1 MRINHKIV
9 GAVMAASLLALAAVA
24 NARDLRVAPAA
35 PPAHPA
41 NGTLYTNFLKY
52 LPEESDGRLTGTM
65 LGPEVVN
72 LLQMKD
78 ALQTQVA
85 EVGNLLP
92 LYFPAD
98 LPMMAVTG
106 QVSLIGT
113 NSQAMGA
120 AVTEY
125 IVNCVPCQ
133 AEMKAQGFVFLGAG
147 ASDVYEFITTKP
159 VRNAAD
165 LAGLRLRSG
174 GAPWARLAE
183 HFGAVPVQMS
193 VFDQFEAMSQG
204 TIDGTMASVGD
215 LLAFRLVEVA
225 KYITHVP
232 IGMYHSTS
240 NFTVS
245 KATWDS
251 LSVEDRAAMA
261 RAANRANADFTDRW
275 GAQIPTIAE
284 KAAQDAGIEF
294 LDADPALVSEIEDFV
309 RGDIATAGEYS
320 KEQFG
325 IADAPEQIQ
334 AFLTLVKKWEAIA
347 AEEDNDAVKMAGR
360 VYDEVWSKVDYATY
374 GG

>member
-1 MRINHKIV
+1 MLKV
-9 GAVMAASLLALAAVA
+9 LKTCCLALAVSLAA
-24 NARDLRVAPAA
+24 FTAAQARDLRVAPAA

-41 NGTLYTNFLKY
+41 NGTMYTNFLKY
-52 LPEESDGRLTGTM
+52 LPEESEGRLTGTM

-78 ALQTQVA
+78 ALQSQIT

-106 QVSLIGT
+106 QLSLKGT

-120 AVTEY
+120 AVTEF
-125 IVNCVPCQ
+125 IVNCTPCQ
-133 AEMKAQGFVFLGAG
+133 QEMEKLGFVYLGSG

-159 VRNAAD
+159 VKTAED
-165 LAGLRLRSG
+165 LKGLRLRSG

-193 VFDQFEAMSQG
+193 VFDQFEAISSG
-204 TIDGTMASVGD
+204 TIDGTMASIGD

-225 KYITHVP
+225 KNITYVP
-232 IGMYHSTS
+232 LGMYISTS

-245 KATWDS
+245 KVTWDS
-251 LSVEDRAAMA
+251 LPVEDRAAIA
-261 RAANRANADFTDRW
+261 RSANRASADFTHRW
-275 GAQIPTIAE
+275 GTEIPGIAE
-284 KAAQDAGIEF
+284 KAANEAGIEF
-294 LDADPALVSEIEDFV
+294 VEADASLVEAIEAFIEADV
-309 RGDIATAGEYS
+309 ETAGTYS
-320 KEQFG
+320 QDQFG
-325 IADAPEQIQ
+325 IADAPEQIA
-334 AFLTLVKKWEAIA
+334 AFLTLVEKWEAIA
-347 AEEDNDAVKMAGR
+347 VELENDPTAMAAR
-360 VYDEVWSKVDYATY
+360 VYDEVWSQVDYATY